1 MTSTKK
7 YSAVERALAIGR
19 KKYGIQQRGSN
30 NSNNKGDYSLSNS
43 SINNTRSN
51 IDDNNNNNNNRRR
64 RKKNNDNVEAFLSPE
79 HENESQHNSSNT
91 KTKS

>member
-43 SINNTRSN
+43 SLI
-51 IDDNNNNNNNRRR
+51 
-64 RKKNNDNVEAFLSPE
+64 KKLL
-79 HENESQHNSSNT
+79 
-91 KTKS
+91 